1 MKRITRLIF
10 FVILGLLA
18 FGQLQRFQITPD
30 ITLFGHDFAIGFW
43 LILVWLTDKEVIK
56 KLSKLV
62 KNKHLRLILA
72 WTGLVFLF
80 NLSILNWQYVAY
92 ISRLAFYITFGLTL
106 WQTSILE
113 TRDKWLGLGLYS
125 LVFLLWGWWQYLFL
139 PDTRF
144 LAVLGFDDHYYRL
157 IGTTFDP
164 NFSGVILGMM
174 FLIWQFISNSLKKR
188 LDWLK
193 WLGSILL
200 LVSISLTFSRASYI
214 SLFIA
219 FIATKLNIKAGLG
232 TVAKAG
238 LVIVLLAGVLLFTS
252 RHQTGE
258 GVNLF
263 RTASINARISYDV
276 DIVSSWSTLDWLIGS
291 GWQFS
296 TSIPSSDRTFIP
308 PNMANLP
315 NNLLVTI
322 IGGWGLVGL
331 LLLSRTL
338 LQTKPWQKLTSL
350 QLGLIILVLV
360 HSQFNNTLLHPL
372 VLPILLILL
381 VQSKK
386 LKV

>member
-43 LILVWLTDKEVIK
+43 LILVWLTDKKVIK
-56 KLSKLV
+56 KLNKLV
-62 KNKHLRLILA
+62 KNKHLHLILA

-80 NLSILNWQYVAY
+80 NLSILDWQYVAY
-92 ISRLAFYITFGLTL
+92 ISRLAFYIIFGLTL
-106 WQTSILE
+106 WQTSMLE
-113 TRDKWLGLGLYS
+113 KRDKWLGLGLYS

-238 LVIVLLAGVLLFTS
+238 LVVVLLAGVLLFTS

>member
-43 LILVWLTDKEVIK
+43 LILVWLTDKKVIK
-56 KLSKLV
+56 KLNKLV
-62 KNKHLRLILA
+62 KNKHLHLILA